1 MTNELPGPTFA
12 GNEPWPPCAGLVTTV
27 PSASPRILLLTPPLT
42 QLNTPYPATAYI
54 KGFLGGRGYAVTQAD
69 LGLQLVLRLFSEAG
83 LRQVFAEIEAGDFR
97 LSDNA
102 KRMLRLQKR
111 YLATVAPVV
120 RFLQN
125 KDLTLAPR
133 ICHGRFLPEASRFDN
148 VADLETAFGSMG
160 LTDQARHLATLYL
173 EDLADLIKE
182 TVGPQF
188 GFSRYAEKLALSAT
202 SFEPLHEA
210 LHAAPNLPDRLLLDE
225 LDALLARVRPD
236 VVGFT
241 VPFPGNLYG
250 ALRLAQRIKAT
261 SPGTVTVMGGGY
273 PNTELRTIQEPR
285 FFDYIDYLTLD
296 DGEGPWLRL
305 LEYWA
310 AAAPGRPAETAPE
323 PPRPSRIAAG
333 IGAEAIRLSRM
344 PAETSLEAI
353 RPGPMG
359 AETVTEAMRP
369 GRMGSVTVT
378 EAIPFSQMPAAPI
391 LAAPGPHAG
400 PGAARLQRTF
410 LRNAAGAIE
419 YVNHPHPDV
428 PHAEVGTPD
437 YSDLLLTEYL
447 SVLEVLNP
455 MHRLWSDGRWNKLTV
470 AHGCYW
476 KRCSFCDVTL
486 DYIARYETAPSTLL
500 VDRIEQ
506 IINQTGQTGFHF
518 VDEAAPPLALR
529 DLAVELLK
537 RRVPI
542 TWWGN
547 IRFEKTFSPDL
558 CRLLAASGCIA
569 VSGGLEVASDRLLAL
584 MEKGVTIA
592 QVARV
597 AEGFT
602 QAGIMVHAYLM
613 YGFPT
618 QTAQETVD
626 SLEVVRQL
634 FAAGVVQ
641 SGYWH
646 RFSMTAHS
654 PVGKNPAKY
663 QVAATGPEPAGF
675 AWNDLWHDDPLGTD
689 HEAFGPGLAKS
700 LYNYL
705 HGVALAEPLG
715 FWFDFK
721 TPRPTTP
728 RQLVQQALQAPEKP
742 DVARQNQRLF
752 WLGNAPEIRL
762 ETGKKAAR
770 AVLTCY
776 EQAEDFEVKTPEAT
790 GRWLHQLLTQ
800 LSHDFDT
807 KLLLKD
813 AAATY
818 PATDGPFEAFLQS
831 PAWRLLREKGL
842 LLL

>member
-1 MTNELPGPTFA
+1 MEHDSLDSNKAADEVH
-12 GNEPWPPCAGLVTTV
+12 CALQTV
-27 PSASPRILLLTPPLT
+27 LYAPDAS
-42 QLNTPYPATAYI
+42 
-54 KGFLGGRGYAVTQAD
+54 
-69 LGLQLVLRLFSEAG
+69 
-83 LRQVFAEIEAGDFR
+83 
-97 LSDNA
+97 
-102 KRMLRLQKR
+102 
-111 YLATVAPVV
+111 
-120 RFLQN
+120 
-125 KDLTLAPR
+125 
-133 ICHGRFLPEASRFDN
+133 
-148 VADLETAFGSMG
+148 
-160 LTDQARHLATLYL
+160 
-173 EDLADLIKE
+173 
-182 TVGPQF
+182 
-188 GFSRYAEKLALSAT
+188 
-202 SFEPLHEA
+202 
-210 LHAAPNLPDRLLLDE
+210 
-225 LDALLARVRPD
+225 
-236 VVGFT
+236 
-241 VPFPGNLYG
+241 
-250 ALRLAQRIKAT
+250 
-261 SPGTVTVMGGGY
+261 
-273 PNTELRTIQEPR
+273 
-285 FFDYIDYLTLD
+285 
-296 DGEGPWLRL
+296 
-305 LEYWA
+305 
-310 AAAPGRPAETAPE
+310 
-323 PPRPSRIAAG
+323 
-333 IGAEAIRLSRM
+333 
-344 PAETSLEAI
+344 SL
-353 RPGPMG
+353 
-359 AETVTEAMRP
+359 
-369 GRMGSVTVT
+369 
-378 EAIPFSQMPAAPI
+378 
-391 LAAPGPHAG
+391 
-400 PGAARLQRTF
+400 LQRTF
-410 LRNAAGAIE
+410 LRNAQGQIE
-419 YVNHPHPDV
+419 YINHPHPDV
-428 PHAEVGTPD
+428 PHHEVGTPD
-437 YSDLLLTEYL
+437 YSDLPLTEYL

-486 DYIARYETAPSTLL
+486 DYISRYETAPSTLL

-506 IINQTGQTGFHF
+506 IIQQTGQTGFHF

-537 RRVPI
+537 RRVAI

-569 VSGGLEVASDRLLAL
+569 ISGGLEVASDRLLAL

-597 AEGFT
+597 ADGFT

-663 QVAATGPEPAGF
+663 QVAAIGPKPAGF

-705 HGVALAEPLG
+705 HGVALDEPLS

-721 TPRPTTP
+721 TPRSTTP
-728 RQLVQQALQAPEKP
+728 RHLVQQALQAPEKP
-742 DVARQNQRLF
+742 DFAKQNQRLF
-752 WLGNAPEIRL
+752 WLGNAPEIRI
-762 ETGKKAAR
+762 EQSKKPPR

-776 EQAEDFEVKTPEAT
+776 EQAEDFEVKTTEAA

-800 LSHDFDT
+800 LIHDYDT
-807 KLLLKD
+807 KMLLKE
-813 AAATY
+813 AAVTF
-818 PATDGPFEAFLQS
+818 PAGEGTFEAFLLS

-842 LLL
+842 LLI

>member
-1 MTNELPGPTFA
+1 MA
-12 GNEPWPPCAGLVTTV
+12 TV
-27 PSASPRILLLTPPLT
+27 PLASPKILLITPPLT

-54 KGFLGGRGYAVTQAD
+54 KGFLTGRGYAVTQAD
-69 LGLQLVLRLFSEAG
+69 LGLQLVLRLFSVDG
-83 LRQVFAEIEAGDFR
+83 LKRVFAEIEAGDFD

-102 KRMLRLQKR
+102 RRMLRLQNR
-111 YLATVAPVV
+111 YLATIAPVI

-133 ICHGRFLPEASRFDN
+133 ICHGRFLPEASRFDS
-148 VADLETAFGSMG
+148 VADLETAFGTMG

-182 TVGPQF
+182 TVGPHF

-210 LHAAPNLPDRLLLDE
+210 LQAPANLLDTLLLEE
-225 LDALLARVRPD
+225 LDALVARVHPD

-250 ALRLAQRIKAT
+250 ALRLAHRIKET
-261 SPGTVTVMGGGY
+261 RPETRTVMGGGY

-285 FFDYIDYLTLD
+285 FFDCIDFLTLD

-305 LEYWA
+305 FDFWA
-310 AAAPGRPAETAPE
+310 GE
-323 PPRPSRIAAG
+323 IAQS
-333 IGAEAIRLSRM
+333 E
-344 PAETSLEAI
+344 
-353 RPGPMG
+353 
-359 AETVTEAMRP
+359 
-369 GRMGSVTVT
+369 
-378 EAIPFSQMPAAPI
+378 
-391 LAAPGPHAG
+391 
-400 PGAARLQRTF
+400 LQRTF
-410 LRNAAGAIE
+410 LRDEAGRVQ
-419 YVNHPHPDV
+419 YFNHPHPDV
-428 PHAEVGTPD
+428 PHHEVGTPD
-437 YSDLLLTEYL
+437 YSDLLLTDYL

-486 DYIARYETAPSTLL
+486 DYISRYETAPATLL

-506 IINQTGQTGFHF
+506 IIAQTGQTGFHF

-529 DLAVELLK
+529 DLAVELLR
-537 RRVPI
+537 RRVAI

-597 AEGFT
+597 ADGFT

-618 QTAQETVD
+618 QTAQETID
-626 SLEVVRQL
+626 SLEIVRQL

-654 PVGKNPAKY
+654 PVGKDPARY
-663 QVAATGPEPAGF
+663 QVAAVGPEPAGF

-689 HEAFGPGLAKS
+689 HEAYGPGLAKS

-705 HGVALAEPLG
+705 HGVALDEPLN

-721 TPRPTTP
+721 TPKTTTP
-728 RQLVQQALQAPEKP
+728 RQLVPQALQAPEKP
-742 DVARQNQRLF
+742 DFAKQNQRLF
-752 WLGNAPEIRL
+752 WLGNVPELRI
-762 ETGKKAAR
+762 EAGKKGTR
-770 AVLTCY
+770 VVLTCY
-776 EQAEDFEVKTPEAT
+776 EQAEDFEVKAAEAA
-790 GRWLHQLLTQ
+790 GCWLHELLTR
-800 LSHDFDT
+800 LSHDYDT
-807 KLLLKD
+807 KVLLKE
-813 AAATY
+813 AAATF
-818 PATDGPFEAFLQS
+818 PALAGPFEAFLQS
-831 PAWRLLREKGL
+831 PAWQLLREKGL

>member
-1 MTNELPGPTFA
+1 MPTH
-12 GNEPWPPCAGLVTTV
+12 
-27 PSASPRILLLTPPLT
+27 SPRILLLTPPLT

-54 KGFLGGRGYAVTQAD
+54 KGFLGGRGYEVTQAD
-69 LGLQLVLRLFSEAG
+69 MGLQLVLRLFSAAG
-83 LRQVFAEIEAGDFR
+83 LRRVFQEIEAGDFD

-102 KRMLRLQKR
+102 RRMLRLQGR
-111 YLATVAPVV
+111 YLATIDPVI

-182 TVGPQF
+182 TVGPHF

-202 SFEPLHEA
+202 SFEPLHQE
-210 LHAAPNLPDRLLLDE
+210 LEAAPNLLDRMLLEE
-225 LDALLARVRPD
+225 LEPLLQRVQPD

-250 ALRLAQRIKAT
+250 ALRLAKHIKQL
-261 SPGTVTVMGGGY
+261 SPGTATVMGGGY
-273 PNTELRTIQEPR
+273 PNTELRNIKEPR

-305 LEYWA
+305 LEA
-310 AAAPGRPAETAPE
+310 ISSELLADSASINGGEKAL
-323 PPRPSRIAAG
+323 SSQLIA
-333 IGAEAIRLSRM
+333 S
-344 PAETSLEAI
+344 S
-353 RPGPMG
+353 
-359 AETVTEAMRP
+359 
-369 GRMGSVTVT
+369 SK
-378 EAIPFSQMPAAPI
+378 
-391 LAAPGPHAG
+391 
-400 PGAARLQRTF
+400 LQRTF
-410 LRNAAGAIE
+410 LRNAAGEIE
-419 YVNHPHPDV
+419 YINHPHPDV
-428 PHAEVGTPD
+428 PHHEVGTPD
-437 YSDLLLTEYL
+437 YSDLPLTEYL

-506 IINQTGQTGFHF
+506 IIAQTGQTGFHF

-529 DLAVELLK
+529 DLAIELLK

-547 IRFEKTFSPDL
+547 IRFEKTFSADL

-597 AEGFT
+597 ADGFT

-663 QVAATGPEPAGF
+663 QVAAVGPEPAGF

-705 HGVALAEPLG
+705 HGVALDEPLAR
-715 FWFDFK
+715 WFDFK

-728 RQLVQQALQAPEKP
+728 RHLVQQALQAPEKP
-742 DVARQNQRLF
+742 DFARQHQRLF
-752 WLGNAPEIRL
+752 WLGNAPEIRI
-762 ETGKKAAR
+762 EPGRKGAR

-776 EQAEDFEVKTPEAT
+776 EQAEDFEVKTTEAA

-800 LSHDFDT
+800 LSQDFDT
-807 KLLLKD
+807 KVLLKD
-813 AAATY
+813 AAASF
-818 PATDGPFEAFLQS
+818 PKSESSFEAFLQT
-831 PAWRLLREKGL
+831 PAWQLLREKGL

>member
-1 MTNELPGPTFA
+1 MS
-12 GNEPWPPCAGLVTTV
+12 
-27 PSASPRILLLTPPLT
+27 SASPRILLLTPPLT

-54 KGFLGGRGYAVTQAD
+54 KGFLGGRGFDVTQAD
-69 LGLQLVLRLFSEAG
+69 MGLQLVLRLFSAAG
-83 LRQVFAEIEAGDFR
+83 LRRVFQGIEAGSFA

-102 KRMLRLQKR
+102 KRMLRLQNR
-111 YLATVAPVV
+111 YLATITPVV

-148 VADLETAFGSMG
+148 VADLETAFGTMG

-210 LHAAPNLPDRLLLDE
+210 LQAAPNLLDQMLLEELEPLLQRAKPDL
-225 LDALLARVRPD
+225 
-236 VVGFT
+236 VGFT

-250 ALRLAQRIKAT
+250 ALRLAKRIKEI
-261 SPGTVTVMGGGY
+261 SPATVTVMGGGY
-273 PNTELRTIQEPR
+273 PNTELRGIKEPR

-305 LEYWA
+305 LEYL
-310 AAAPGRPAETAPE
+310 TCHPE
-323 PPRPSRIAAG
+323 QNAQDD
-333 IGAEAIRLSRM
+333 RL
-344 PAETSLEAI
+344 L
-353 RPGPMG
+353 
-359 AETVTEAMRP
+359 
-369 GRMGSVTVT
+369 
-378 EAIPFSQMPAAPI
+378 
-391 LAAPGPHAG
+391 
-400 PGAARLQRTF
+400 LQRTF
-410 LRNAAGAIE
+410 LRDEAGEIQ
-419 YVNHPHPDV
+419 YINHPHPDI
-428 PHAEVGTPD
+428 PHPEVGTPD
-437 YSDLLLTEYL
+437 YSDLPLTEYL

-486 DYIARYETAPSTLL
+486 DYISRYETAPSALL

-506 IINQTGQTGFHF
+506 IIAQTGQTGFHF

-537 RRVPI
+537 RRVAI

-569 VSGGLEVASDRLLAL
+569 ISGGLEVASDRLLAL

-597 AEGFT
+597 TDGFT

-663 QVAATGPEPAGF
+663 QVAAIGPEPAGF
-675 AWNDLWHDDPLGTD
+675 AWNDLWHDDPRGTD

-705 HGVALAEPLG
+705 HGVALDEPLG
-715 FWFDFK
+715 RWFDFK
-721 TPRPTTP
+721 TPKPTTP

-742 DVARQNQRLF
+742 DFAKQNLRLF
-752 WLGNAPEIRL
+752 WLGNAPEIRI
-762 ETGKKAAR
+762 EAGKKAPR

-776 EQAEDFEVKTPEAT
+776 EQAEDFEVKTTEAT
-790 GRWLHQLLTQ
+790 GHWLHQLLTQ
-800 LSHDFDT
+800 LSQDFDT
-807 KLLLKD
+807 KVLLKD
-813 AAATY
+813 AAASF
-818 PATDGPFEAFLQS
+818 PQSEGSFEGFLQS
-831 PAWRLLREKGL
+831 PAWQVLREKGL
-842 LLL
+842 LVL

>member
-1 MTNELPGPTFA
+1 MP
-12 GNEPWPPCAGLVTTV
+12 V
-27 PSASPRILLLTPPLT
+27 ASPRILLLTPPLT

-69 LGLQLVLRLFSEAG
+69 MGLQLVLRLFSVAG
-83 LRQVFAEIEAGDFR
+83 LRQVFAEIEAGDFA

-102 KRMLRLQKR
+102 KRMVRLQNR
-111 YLATVAPVV
+111 YLATITPVI

-133 ICHGRFLPEASRFDN
+133 ICHGRLLPEASRFDN
-148 VADLETAFGSMG
+148 VADLETAFGTMG

-182 TVGPQF
+182 TVGPHF

-202 SFEPLHEA
+202 SFEPLHQE
-210 LHAAPNLPDRLLLDE
+210 LTAAPSLLDKMLLEE
-225 LDALLARVRPD
+225 LEPLLQRVKPD

-250 ALRLAQRIKAT
+250 ALRLAKHIKQI
-261 SPGTVTVMGGGY
+261 SPATVTIMGGGY

-285 FFDYIDYLTLD
+285 FFNYIDYLTLD

-305 LEYWA
+305 LEYLGEA
-310 AAAPGRPAETAPE
+310 KDQKERRAELVEASMPFRRE
-323 PPRPSRIAAG
+323 SNL
-333 IGAEAIRLSRM
+333 GASDADMLRLVQ
-344 PAETSLEAI
+344 PDDQEVGHLENQPD
-353 RPGPMG
+353 R
-359 AETVTEAMRP
+359 R
-369 GRMGSVTVT
+369 
-378 EAIPFSQMPAAPI
+378 
-391 LAAPGPHAG
+391 L
-400 PGAARLQRTF
+400 LQRTF
-410 LRNAAGAIE
+410 LRNEVGAIE

-428 PHAEVGTPD
+428 PHHEVGTPD
-437 YSDLLLTEYL
+437 YSDLPLTEYL

-486 DYIARYETAPSTLL
+486 DYISRYETAPSTLL

-506 IINQTGQTGFHF
+506 IIQQTGQTGFHF

-537 RRVPI
+537 RRVAI

-558 CRLLAASGCIA
+558 CRLLAAAGCIA
-569 VSGGLEVASDRLLAL
+569 ISGGLEVASDRLLAL

-597 AEGFT
+597 TEGFT
-602 QAGIMVHAYLM
+602 KAGIMVHAYLM

-663 QVAATGPEPAGF
+663 QVAAIGPEPAGF

-705 HGVALAEPLG
+705 HSVALDEPLS

-721 TPRPTTP
+721 IPKTTTP
-728 RQLVQQALQAPEKP
+728 RHMVQQALQAPEKL
-742 DVARQNQRLF
+742 DFAKQNQRLF
-752 WLGNAPEIRL
+752 WLGNAPEIRV
-762 ETGKKAAR
+762 EAGKKAPR

-776 EQAEDFEVKTPEAT
+776 EQAEDFEVKTSVAT
-790 GRWLHQLLTQ
+790 GHWLHQLLLQ
-800 LSHDFDT
+800 LSQDYDT
-807 KLLLKD
+807 KVLLRD
-813 AAATY
+813 AAATF
-818 PATDGPFEAFLQS
+818 PATEGSFEAFLLS

>member
-1 MTNELPGPTFA
+1 ML
-12 GNEPWPPCAGLVTTV
+12 GLNPV

-54 KGFLGGRGYAVTQAD
+54 KGFLQGARGYAVEQAD
-69 LGLQLVLRLFSEAG
+69 MGLLLVLRLFSAEG
-83 LRQVFAEIEAGDFR
+83 LGQVFDKIENQGFE

-102 KRMLRLQKR
+102 ARMLRLRRR
-111 YLATVAPVV
+111 YESTIAPVI

-125 KDLTLAPR
+125 KDLTLAAR
-133 ICHGRFLPEASRFDN
+133 ICHGRYLPEAARFDH
-148 VADLETAFGSMG
+148 VGDLEAAFGTMG
-160 LTDQARHLATLYL
+160 LHDQARHLATLYL
-173 EDLADLIKE
+173 EDLADLLKE

-188 GFSRYAEKLALSAT
+188 GFSRYAESLAMSAT

-210 LHAAPNLPDRLLLDE
+210 LQAAPNLVDTMLLELLDQV
-225 LDALLARVRPD
+225 LAETQPD

-250 ALRLAQRIKAT
+250 ALRLAQRIKQAR
-261 SPGTVTVMGGGY
+261 PAVVTVMGGGY
-273 PNTELRTIQEPR
+273 PNTELRQIREPR

-305 LEYWA
+305 LEYLSCH
-310 AAAPGRPAETAPE
+310 AE
-323 PPRPSRIAAG
+323 PREASYHASTSSNQTGIASFG
-333 IGAEAIRLSRM
+333 GEKMLRGAQHDDRL
-344 PAETSLEAI
+344 
-353 RPGPMG
+353 
-359 AETVTEAMRP
+359 
-369 GRMGSVTVT
+369 
-378 EAIPFSQMPAAPI
+378 
-391 LAAPGPHAG
+391 
-400 PGAARLQRTF
+400 LQRTF
-410 LRNAAGAIE
+410 RRNSLGEVE
-419 YVNHPHPDV
+419 YLNHPHPDI
-428 PHAEVGTPD
+428 PHPEVGTPD
-437 YSDLLLTEYL
+437 YSGLPLDKYL
-447 SVLEVLNP
+447 SVIEVLNP

-486 DYIARYETAPSTLL
+486 DYIGRYETAPAALL

-506 IINQTGQTGFHF
+506 IIRQTGQTGFHF

-537 RRVPI
+537 RQVSI

-654 PVGKNPAKY
+654 PVGKNPARY
-663 QVAATGPEPAGF
+663 QVAAIGPEPGDF
-675 AWNDLWHDDPLGTD
+675 AWNDLWHDDPTGAD
-689 HEAFGPGLAKS
+689 HETFGPGLAKA

-705 HGVALAEPLG
+705 HGVNLAEPLS

-721 TPRPTTP
+721 TPKTTVP
-728 RQLVQQALQAPEKP
+728 RQLIAQALQAPAKP
-742 DVARQNQRLF
+742 DFAKQNLRLF
-752 WLGNAPEIRL
+752 WLGNAPALRL
-762 ETGKKAAR
+762 EGGGRESRR

-776 EQAEDFEVKTPEAT
+776 EQAEDFEVKIDEVA
-790 GRWLHQLLTQ
+790 GRWLHVLLTR
-800 LSHDFDT
+800 LSQDYDT
-807 KLLLKD
+807 KVLLKEAVREFPGGP
-813 AAATY
+813 AAWESFA
-818 PATDGPFEAFLQS
+818 GG
-831 PAWRLLREKGL
+831 PAWALLREKGL
-842 LLL
+842 LLV

>member
-1 MTNELPGPTFA
+1 MYLPLP
-12 GNEPWPPCAGLVTTV
+12 
-27 PSASPRILLLTPPLT
+27 SPRILLLTPPLT

-54 KGFLGGRGYAVTQAD
+54 KGFLAGRGYAVTQAD
-69 LGLQLVLRLFSEAG
+69 MGLALVLKLFSVEG
-83 LRQVFAEIEAGDFR
+83 LTRVFAGIEAGNYP

-102 KRMLRLQKR
+102 RRMLRLQGR
-111 YLATVAPVV
+111 YLATIGPVV

-148 VADLETAFGSMG
+148 VADLDTAFGTMG

-182 TVGPQF
+182 TVGPHF

-202 SFEPLHEA
+202 SYAP
-210 LHAAPNLPDRLLLDE
+210 LHAALEAPPGLLDQLLLEE
-225 LDALLARVRPD
+225 LMPLLARARPD

-250 ALRLAQRIKAT
+250 ALRLAKGIKAV
-261 SPGTVTVMGGGY
+261 SPGTVTVLGGGY
-273 PNTELRTIQEPR
+273 PNTELRDIKEPR
-285 FFDYIDYLTLD
+285 FFDYVDYLTLD

-305 LEYWA
+305 LALLGEQREGQA
-310 AAAPGRPAETAPE
+310 RPAE
-323 PPRPSRIAAG
+323 RS
-333 IGAEAIRLSRM
+333 GAELRHL
-344 PAETSLEAI
+344 PAQLTQPEQRSEGDASTAL
-353 RPGPMG
+353 R
-359 AETVTEAMRP
+359 
-369 GRMGSVTVT
+369 SVR
-378 EAIPFSQMPAAPI
+378 QDG
-391 LAAPGPHAG
+391 LHAL
-400 PGAARLQRTF
+400 PLLQRTF
-410 LRNAAGAIE
+410 LRNAAGQVE
-419 YVNHPHPDV
+419 YHNHLFPDIPHP
-428 PHAEVGTPD
+428 EVGTPD
-437 YSDLLLTEYL
+437 YSDLPLTEYL

-486 DYIARYETAPSTLL
+486 DYIGRYETAPSALL

-506 IINQTGQTGFHF
+506 IIRQTGQTGFHF

-529 DLAVELLK
+529 DLALELLK
-537 RRVPI
+537 RRVAI

-569 VSGGLEVASDRLLAL
+569 ISGGLEVASDRLLAL

-597 AEGFT
+597 TDGFT

-641 SGYWH
+641 SGFWH

-654 PVGKNPAKY
+654 PVGRDPAKY
-663 QVAATGPEPAGF
+663 QVQATGPTPAGF

-689 HEAFGPGLAKS
+689 HEAYGPGLAKS

-705 HGVALAEPLG
+705 HGVLLDAPVG
-715 FWFDFK
+715 SWFDFK
-721 TPRPTTP
+721 TPRPTVP
-728 RQLVQQALQAPEKP
+728 RQLIQQAIQEPPKP
-742 DVARQNQRLF
+742 DFAKQNLRLF
-752 WLGNAPEIRL
+752 WLGNAPDLRTEP
-762 ETGKKAAR
+762 GKQAPR

-776 EQAEDFEVKTPEAT
+776 EQAEDFEVTTTPAL
-790 GRWLHQLLTQ
+790 GQWLHDLLTR
-800 LSHDFDT
+800 LSAEYDT
-807 KLLLKD
+807 KVLLKD
-813 AAATY
+813 AAASF
-818 PATDGPFEAFLQS
+818 PAGEGRFADFLQG
-831 PAWRLLREKGL
+831 PVWGLLREKGL
-842 LLL
+842 LVL

>member
-1 MTNELPGPTFA
+1 MPNH
-12 GNEPWPPCAGLVTTV
+12 
-27 PSASPRILLLTPPLT
+27 SPRILLLTPPLT

-54 KGFLGGRGYAVTQAD
+54 KGFLGGRGYDVTQAD
-69 LGLQLVLRLFSEAG
+69 MGLQLVLRLFSEAG
-83 LRQVFAEIEAGDFR
+83 LQRVFQAIEAGDFTP
-97 LSDNA
+97 SDNA
-102 KRMLRLQKR
+102 KRMLRLQNR
-111 YLATVAPVV
+111 YLATIGPVI

-148 VADLETAFGSMG
+148 VADLETAFGTMG

-182 TVGPQF
+182 TVGPHF

-202 SFEPLHEA
+202 SFEPLHQE
-210 LHAAPNLPDRLLLDE
+210 LTAAPNLLDRMLLEE
-225 LDALLARVRPD
+225 LEPLLARVRPD
-236 VVGFT
+236 IVGFT

-250 ALRLAQRIKAT
+250 ALRLAKHIKQL
-261 SPGTVTVMGGGY
+261 SPATVTIMGGGY

-285 FFDYIDYLTLD
+285 FFDYIDFLTLD

-305 LEYWA
+305 LSAISRQPLAVSSLPEISNPTEKANCYQL
-310 AAAPGRPAETAPE
+310 TA
-323 PPRPSRIAAG
+323 SS
-333 IGAEAIRLSRM
+333 LS
-344 PAETSLEAI
+344 T
-353 RPGPMG
+353 
-359 AETVTEAMRP
+359 
-369 GRMGSVTVT
+369 
-378 EAIPFSQMPAAPI
+378 
-391 LAAPGPHAG
+391 
-400 PGAARLQRTF
+400 LQRTF
-410 LRNAAGAIE
+410 LRTDTGQIE

-428 PHAEVGTPD
+428 PHHEVGTPD
-437 YSDLLLTEYL
+437 YSDLPLTEYL

-486 DYIARYETAPSTLL
+486 DYISRYETAPSTLL

-506 IINQTGQTGFHF
+506 IIQQTGQTGFHF

-558 CRLLAASGCIA
+558 CRLLAAAGCIA

-597 AEGFT
+597 ADGFT
-602 QAGIMVHAYLM
+602 RAGIMVHAYLM

-634 FAAGVVQ
+634 FAAGVIQ

-689 HEAFGPGLAKS
+689 HEAFGPGLTKS

-705 HGVALAEPLG
+705 HGVALDEPLAR
-715 FWFDFK
+715 WFDFK
-721 TPRPTTP
+721 TPRPGTP
-728 RQLVQQALQAPEKP
+728 RQLVAQALQAPEKP
-742 DVARQNQRLF
+742 DFARQNQRLF
-752 WLGNAPEIRL
+752 WLGNAPELRT
-762 ETGKKAAR
+762 EPGKKHPR

-776 EQAEDFEVKTPEAT
+776 EQAEDFEVKTTEAA
-790 GRWLHQLLTQ
+790 GQWLHQLLTQ
-800 LSHDFDT
+800 LSQDFDT
-807 KLLLKD
+807 KVLLRD
-813 AAATY
+813 AAATF
-818 PATDGPFEAFLQS
+818 PQSEASFEAFLQT
-831 PAWRLLREKGL
+831 PAWQLLREKSL
-842 LLL
+842 LLV

>member
-1 MTNELPGPTFA
+1 MSF
-12 GNEPWPPCAGLVTTV
+12 
-27 PSASPRILLLTPPLT
+27 ASPRILLITPPLT

-54 KGFLGGRGYAVTQAD
+54 KGFLGGRGHAVTQAD
-69 LGLQLVLRLFSEAG
+69 MGLQLVLRLFSAEG
-83 LRQVFAEIEAGDFR
+83 LKQVFDEIEAGDFD

-102 KRMLRLQKR
+102 RRMLRLQNR
-111 YLATVAPVV
+111 YLATITPVI

-148 VADLETAFGSMG
+148 VADLETAFGTMG

-182 TVGPQF
+182 TVGPHF

-202 SFEPLHEA
+202 SFEPLHQELQA
-210 LHAAPNLPDRLLLDE
+210 VPNLLDRMLLEELEPLLD
-225 LDALLARVRPD
+225 RVRPD
-236 VVGFT
+236 IVGFT

-250 ALRLAQRIKAT
+250 ALRLAKHIKQI
-261 SPGTVTVMGGGY
+261 SPETITVMGGGY
-273 PNTELRTIQEPR
+273 PNTELRDIKEPR
-285 FFDYIDYLTLD
+285 FFDYINFLTLD

-305 LEYWA
+305 FDFWA
-310 AAAPGRPAETAPE
+310 GK
-323 PPRPSRIAAG
+323 
-333 IGAEAIRLSRM
+333 
-344 PAETSLEAI
+344 
-353 RPGPMG
+353 
-359 AETVTEAMRP
+359 
-369 GRMGSVTVT
+369 
-378 EAIPFSQMPAAPI
+378 I
-391 LAAPGPHAG
+391 LQSE
-400 PGAARLQRTF
+400 LQRTF
-410 LRNAAGAIE
+410 LRDEVGRIQ
-419 YVNHPHPDV
+419 YHNHPHPDV
-428 PHAEVGTPD
+428 PHPEVGTPD
-437 YSDLLLTEYL
+437 YSDLPLTEYL

-486 DYIARYETAPSTLL
+486 DYISRYETAPSTLL

-529 DLAVELLK
+529 DLAIELLK
-537 RRVPI
+537 RRVSI

-558 CRLLAASGCIA
+558 CHLLAASGCIA

-597 AEGFT
+597 ADGFT

-663 QVAATGPEPAGF
+663 QVEAIGPEPAGF

-705 HGVALAEPLG
+705 HGVALDERLN

-721 TPRPTTP
+721 TPKPTTP
-728 RQLVQQALQAPEKP
+728 RHLVQQALQTPEKP
-742 DVARQNQRLF
+742 DFARQNQRLF
-752 WLGNAPEIRL
+752 WLGNTPEIRI
-762 ETGKKAAR
+762 EPGKKTSQAI
-770 AVLTCY
+770 LTCY
-776 EQAEDFEVKTPEAT
+776 EQAEDFEVDTTEAA

-800 LSHDFDT
+800 LTHDYDI
-807 KLLLKD
+807 KVLLKD
-813 AAATY
+813 AAATF
-818 PATDGPFEAFLQS
+818 PFEEGTFEAFLQS
-831 PAWRLLREKGL
+831 PAWQLLRKKGL

>member
-1 MTNELPGPTFA
+1 MSF
-12 GNEPWPPCAGLVTTV
+12 
-27 PSASPRILLLTPPLT
+27 ASPRILLITPPLT

-54 KGFLGGRGYAVTQAD
+54 KGFLGGRGHAVTQAD
-69 LGLQLVLRLFSEAG
+69 MGLQLVLRLFSTEG
-83 LRQVFAEIEAGDFR
+83 LKQVFDEIEAGDFD

-102 KRMLRLQKR
+102 RRMLRLQNR
-111 YLATVAPVV
+111 YLATITPVI

-148 VADLETAFGSMG
+148 VADLETAFGTMG

-182 TVGPQF
+182 TVGPHF

-202 SFEPLHEA
+202 SFEPLHQE
-210 LHAAPNLPDRLLLDE
+210 LQAAPNLLDRILLEELGPLLD
-225 LDALLARVRPD
+225 RVQPD
-236 VVGFT
+236 IVGFT

-250 ALRLAQRIKAT
+250 ALRLAKHIKQI
-261 SPGTVTVMGGGY
+261 SPETITVMGGGY
-273 PNTELRTIQEPR
+273 PNTELRDIKEPR
-285 FFDYIDYLTLD
+285 FFDYINFLTLD

-305 LEYWA
+305 FDFWA
-310 AAAPGRPAETAPE
+310 GK
-323 PPRPSRIAAG
+323 
-333 IGAEAIRLSRM
+333 
-344 PAETSLEAI
+344 
-353 RPGPMG
+353 
-359 AETVTEAMRP
+359 
-369 GRMGSVTVT
+369 
-378 EAIPFSQMPAAPI
+378 I
-391 LAAPGPHAG
+391 LQSE
-400 PGAARLQRTF
+400 LQRTF
-410 LRNAAGAIE
+410 LRDEVGRIQ
-419 YVNHPHPDV
+419 YHNHPHPDV
-428 PHAEVGTPD
+428 PHPEVGTPD
-437 YSDLLLTEYL
+437 YSDLPLTEYL

-486 DYIARYETAPSTLL
+486 DYISRYETAPSTLL

-529 DLAVELLK
+529 DLAIELLK
-537 RRVPI
+537 RRVSI

-558 CRLLAASGCIA
+558 CHLLAASGCIA

-597 AEGFT
+597 ADGFT

-663 QVAATGPEPAGF
+663 QVEAIGPEPAGF

-705 HGVALAEPLG
+705 HGVALDERLN

-721 TPRPTTP
+721 TPKPTTP
-728 RQLVQQALQAPEKP
+728 RHLVQQALQTPEKP
-742 DVARQNQRLF
+742 DFARQNQRLF
-752 WLGNAPEIRL
+752 WLGNTPEIRI
-762 ETGKKAAR
+762 EPGKKTSQAI
-770 AVLTCY
+770 LTCY
-776 EQAEDFEVKTPEAT
+776 EQAEDFEVDTTEAA

-800 LSHDFDT
+800 LTHDYDI
-807 KLLLKD
+807 KVLLKD
-813 AAATY
+813 AATTF
-818 PATDGPFEAFLQS
+818 PPKEGTFEAFLQS
-831 PAWRLLREKGL
+831 PAWQLLRKKGL

>member
-1 MTNELPGPTFA
+1 MPT
-12 GNEPWPPCAGLVTTV
+12 
-27 PSASPRILLLTPPLT
+27 ASPRILLLTPPLT

-83 LRQVFAEIEAGDFR
+83 LRQVFAGIEAGGFA

-102 KRMLRLQKR
+102 QRMLRLQRR
-111 YLATVAPVV
+111 YVATVAPVV

-148 VADLETAFGSMG
+148 VADLETAFGTMG

-182 TVGPQF
+182 TVGPHF

-210 LHAAPNLPDRLLLDE
+210 LQAAPNLLDRLLLEE
-225 LDALLARVRPD
+225 LDALLARVQPD

-250 ALRLAQRIKAT
+250 ALRLAKRIKEV
-261 SPGTVTVMGGGY
+261 SPETVTIMGGGY
-273 PNTELRTIQEPR
+273 PNTELRKIKEPR

-305 LEYWA
+305 LELWA
-310 AAAPGRPAETAPE
+310 AEASVRSAPHEAGTTPAHRSAGLTRSWGTLHSVDE
-323 PPRPSRIAAG
+323 PPRNVVDPPHNVVDPPHNVVGPPHNVVGGSVNIDGGSHNVDGPSNNVDG
-333 IGAEAIRLSRM
+333 PSVSVDGPPVNTDRLSVNIER
-344 PAETSLEAI
+344 
-353 RPGPMG
+353 
-359 AETVTEAMRP
+359 
-369 GRMGSVTVT
+369 GSV
-378 EAIPFSQMPAAPI
+378 S
-391 LAAPGPHAG
+391 
-400 PGAARLQRTF
+400 RLQRTF
-410 LRNAAGAIE
+410 RRNAAGVVE
-419 YVNHPHPDV
+419 YHNHPFPDV

-437 YSDLLLTEYL
+437 YSDLPLTEYL

-486 DYIARYETAPSTLL
+486 DYISRYETAPSTLL

-506 IINQTGQTGFHF
+506 IIRQTGQTGFHF

-529 DLAVELLK
+529 ELAVELLK

-547 IRFEKTFSPDL
+547 IRFEKTFTPDL

-584 MEKGVTIA
+584 MEKGVTVA

-597 AEGFT
+597 ADGFT
-602 QAGIMVHAYLM
+602 RAGVMVHAYLM

-663 QVAATGPEPAGF
+663 QVAATGPEPGGF

-705 HGVALAEPLG
+705 HGVALDEPLG
-715 FWFDFK
+715 AWFDFK
-721 TPRPTTP
+721 TPKATAP
-728 RQLVQQALQAPEKP
+728 RHLVAQALQAPPTP
-742 DVARQNQRLF
+742 DFARQNQRLF
-752 WLGNAPEIRL
+752 WLGNAPEIRP
-762 ETGKKAAR
+762 EAGKKVPR

-776 EQAEDFEVKTPEAT
+776 EQAEDFEVAT
-790 GRWLHQLLTQ
+790 TAAAGPWLHQLLAQ
-800 LSHDFDT
+800 LSHDYDA
-807 KLLLKD
+807 KVLLRD
-813 AAATY
+813 AAATF
-818 PATDGPFEAFLQS
+818 PAAAGPFEAFLLS

>member
-1 MTNELPGPTFA
+1 MS
-12 GNEPWPPCAGLVTTV
+12 TV
-27 PSASPRILLLTPPLT
+27 SPRILLLTPPLT

-54 KGFLGGRGYAVTQAD
+54 KGFLGGRGYQVTQAD
-69 LGLQLVLRLFSEAG
+69 MGLQLVLRLFSVEG
-83 LRQVFAEIEAGDFR
+83 LKQVFAEIEAGDFD

-102 KRMLRLQKR
+102 KRMLRLQNR
-111 YLATVAPVV
+111 YLSTITPVV

-148 VADLETAFGSMG
+148 VADLETAFGTMG

-182 TVGPQF
+182 TVGPHF

-202 SFEPLHEA
+202 SFEPLHQA
-210 LHAAPNLPDRLLLDE
+210 LAAAPNLLDRLLLEE
-225 LDALLARVRPD
+225 LDALMARVQPD

-250 ALRLAQRIKAT
+250 ALRLAKRIKET
-261 SPGTVTVMGGGY
+261 SPATRTIMGGGY

-305 LEYWA
+305 LSAISCQLSAVSSHAEITNQIEEANGYQL
-310 AAAPGRPAETAPE
+310 PA
-323 PPRPSRIAAG
+323 
-333 IGAEAIRLSRM
+333 
-344 PAETSLEAI
+344 TSLK
-353 RPGPMG
+353 
-359 AETVTEAMRP
+359 
-369 GRMGSVTVT
+369 
-378 EAIPFSQMPAAPI
+378 Q
-391 LAAPGPHAG
+391 
-400 PGAARLQRTF
+400 LQRTF
-410 LRNAAGAIE
+410 HRNNWGEVE
-419 YVNHPHPDV
+419 YINHPHPDV
-428 PHAEVGTPD
+428 PHHEVGTPD
-437 YSDLLLTEYL
+437 YSDLPLTEYL

-486 DYIARYETAPSTLL
+486 DYISRYETAPSTLL

-506 IINQTGQTGFHF
+506 IIQQTGQTGFHF

-537 RRVPI
+537 RRVAI

-569 VSGGLEVASDRLLAL
+569 ISGGLEVASDRLLAL

-597 AEGFT
+597 TDGFT

-663 QVAATGPEPAGF
+663 QVAAIGPEPEGF

-689 HEAFGPGLAKS
+689 HEAFGSGLAKS

-705 HGVALAEPLG
+705 HGVNLDEPLS

-728 RQLVQQALQAPEKP
+728 RHLVQHALQAPEKP
-742 DVARQNQRLF
+742 DFAKQNQRLF
-752 WLGNAPEIRL
+752 WLGNVPELRI
-762 ETGKKAAR
+762 EQGKKAPR
-770 AVLTCY
+770 AILTCY
-776 EQAEDFEVKTPEAT
+776 EQAEDFEVKTPEGT

-800 LSHDFDT
+800 LSHDYDT
-807 KLLLKD
+807 KVLLKE
-813 AAATY
+813 AAASF
-818 PATDGPFEAFLQS
+818 PAGEGSFDAFLQS
-831 PAWRLLREKGL
+831 PAWQLLREKGL
-842 LLL
+842 LLI

>member
-1 MTNELPGPTFA
+1 MSF
-12 GNEPWPPCAGLVTTV
+12 
-27 PSASPRILLLTPPLT
+27 ASPRILLITPPLT

-54 KGFLGGRGYAVTQAD
+54 KGFLGGRGHAVTQAD
-69 LGLQLVLRLFSEAG
+69 MGLQLVLRLFSAEG
-83 LRQVFAEIEAGDFR
+83 LKQVFDEIEAGDFD

-102 KRMLRLQKR
+102 RRMLRLQNR
-111 YLATVAPVV
+111 YLATITPVI

-148 VADLETAFGSMG
+148 VADLETAFGTMG

-182 TVGPQF
+182 TVGPHF

-202 SFEPLHEA
+202 SFEPLHQELQA
-210 LHAAPNLPDRLLLDE
+210 VPNLLDRMLLEELEPLLD
-225 LDALLARVRPD
+225 RVRPD
-236 VVGFT
+236 IVGFT

-250 ALRLAQRIKAT
+250 ALRLAKHIKQI
-261 SPGTVTVMGGGY
+261 SPEPITVMGGGY
-273 PNTELRTIQEPR
+273 PKTELRDIKEPR
-285 FFDYIDYLTLD
+285 FFDYINFLTLD

-305 LEYWA
+305 FDFWA
-310 AAAPGRPAETAPE
+310 GK
-323 PPRPSRIAAG
+323 
-333 IGAEAIRLSRM
+333 
-344 PAETSLEAI
+344 
-353 RPGPMG
+353 
-359 AETVTEAMRP
+359 
-369 GRMGSVTVT
+369 
-378 EAIPFSQMPAAPI
+378 I
-391 LAAPGPHAG
+391 LQSE
-400 PGAARLQRTF
+400 LQRTF
-410 LRNAAGAIE
+410 LRDEVGRIQ
-419 YVNHPHPDV
+419 YHNHPHPDV
-428 PHAEVGTPD
+428 PHPEVGTPD
-437 YSDLLLTEYL
+437 YSDLPLTEYL

-486 DYIARYETAPSTLL
+486 DYISRYETAPSTLL

-529 DLAVELLK
+529 DLAIELLK
-537 RRVPI
+537 RRVSI

-558 CRLLAASGCIA
+558 CHLLAASGCIA

-597 AEGFT
+597 ADGFT

-663 QVAATGPEPAGF
+663 QVEAIGPEPAGF

-705 HGVALAEPLG
+705 HGVALDERLN

-721 TPRPTTP
+721 TPKPTTP
-728 RQLVQQALQAPEKP
+728 RHLVQQALQTPEKP
-742 DVARQNQRLF
+742 DFARQNQRLF
-752 WLGNAPEIRL
+752 WLGNTPEIRI
-762 ETGKKAAR
+762 EPGKKTSQAI
-770 AVLTCY
+770 LTCY
-776 EQAEDFEVKTPEAT
+776 EQAEDFEVDTTEAA

-800 LSHDFDT
+800 LTHDYDI
-807 KLLLKD
+807 KVLLKD
-813 AAATY
+813 AAATF
-818 PATDGPFEAFLQS
+818 PPKEGTFEAFLQS
-831 PAWRLLREKGL
+831 PAWQLLRKKGL

>member
-1 MTNELPGPTFA
+1 MS
-12 GNEPWPPCAGLVTTV
+12 
-27 PSASPRILLLTPPLT
+27 SASPRILLLTPPLT

-54 KGFLGGRGYAVTQAD
+54 KGFLVGRGYAVTQAD
-69 LGLQLVLRLFSEAG
+69 LGLQLVLRLFSVDG
-83 LRQVFAEIEAGDFR
+83 LTQVFAEIEAGSFA

-102 KRMLRLQKR
+102 QRMVRLKNR
-111 YLATVAPVV
+111 YLATITPVI

-133 ICHGRFLPEASRFDN
+133 ICHGRFLPEAGRFDH
-148 VADLETAFGSMG
+148 VADLEAAFGTMG

-182 TVGPQF
+182 TVGPHF

-210 LHAAPNLPDRLLLDE
+210 LQAAPNLLDRLLLEE
-225 LDALLARVRPD
+225 LEELLARVQPE

-250 ALRLAQRIKAT
+250 ALRLAQRIKQISPAT
-261 SPGTVTVMGGGY
+261 ATVMGGGY

-285 FFDYIDYLTLD
+285 FFDYIDFLTLD

-305 LEYWA
+305 LDY
-310 AAAPGRPAETAPE
+310 
-323 PPRPSRIAAG
+323 
-333 IGAEAIRLSRM
+333 LS
-344 PAETSLEAI
+344 
-353 RPGPMG
+353 
-359 AETVTEAMRP
+359 
-369 GRMGSVTVT
+369 GSK
-378 EAIPFSQMPAAPI
+378 E
-391 LAAPGPHAG
+391 
-400 PGAARLQRTF
+400 AARREALGGGEADDGLHCALQPELYRQHGSSLLQRTF
-410 LRNAAGAIE
+410 RRNERGQIE
-419 YVNHPHPDV
+419 YINYPHPDI
-428 PHAEVGTPD
+428 PHPEVGTPD
-437 YSDLLLTEYL
+437 YSDLPLTEYL

-486 DYIARYETAPSTLL
+486 DYIARYETAPAALL

-506 IINQTGQTGFHF
+506 IIEQTGQTGFHF

-537 RRVPI
+537 RRVAI

-558 CRLLAASGCIA
+558 CRLLAAAGCIA

-597 AEGFT
+597 AAGFT
-602 QAGIMVHAYLM
+602 EAGIMVHAYLM

-663 QVAATGPEPAGF
+663 QVAAIGPEPAGF

-705 HGVALAEPLG
+705 HGVALDEPLS

-728 RQLVQQALQAPEKP
+728 RHLVQQALQAPDKP
-742 DVARQNQRLF
+742 DFAKLNQRLF
-752 WLGNAPEIRL
+752 WLGNAPAIRV
-762 ETGKKAAR
+762 EQGKKGSR

-776 EQAEDFEVKTPEAT
+776 EQAEDFEVKTSPAT
-790 GRWLHQLLTQ
+790 GHWLHQLLTR
-800 LSHDFDT
+800 LSTDYDT
-807 KLLLKD
+807 KLLLKE
-813 AAATY
+813 AAATF
-818 PATDGPFEAFLQS
+818 PTTEGTFENYLQN
-831 PAWRLLREKGL
+831 PAWQLLRSKGL
-842 LLL
+842 LLI

>member
-1 MTNELPGPTFA
+1 MPHPA
-12 GNEPWPPCAGLVTTV
+12 
-27 PSASPRILLLTPPLT
+27 PRILLLTPPLT

-54 KGFLGGRGYAVTQAD
+54 KGFLTGRGYAVTQAD
-69 LGLQLVLRLFSEAG
+69 MGLQLVLRLFSEAG
-83 LRQVFAEIEAGDFR
+83 LRRVFAAIEAGSFA

-102 KRMLRLQKR
+102 HRMLRLQNR
-111 YLATVAPVV
+111 YLSIIGPVI

-148 VADLETAFGSMG
+148 VADLETAFGTMG

-173 EDLADLIKE
+173 EDLADLLKE

-188 GFSRYAEKLALSAT
+188 GFSRYAERLALSAT

-210 LHAAPNLPDRLLLDE
+210 LQAAPNLLDTMLLEE
-225 LDALLARVRPD
+225 LEPLLARTQPD

-250 ALRLAQRIKAT
+250 ALRLAKRIKEL

-273 PNTELRTIQEPR
+273 PNTELRDIKEVR

-305 LEYWA
+305 LEA
-310 AAAPGRPAETAPE
+310 VSLKLSAVSSPADEQL
-323 PPRPSRIAAG
+323 IANNK
-333 IGAEAIRLSRM
+333 
-344 PAETSLEAI
+344 
-353 RPGPMG
+353 
-359 AETVTEAMRP
+359 
-369 GRMGSVTVT
+369 
-378 EAIPFSQMPAAPI
+378 
-391 LAAPGPHAG
+391 
-400 PGAARLQRTF
+400 LQRTF
-410 LRNAAGAIE
+410 RRTAAGEVE
-419 YVNHPHPDV
+419 YLNHPFPAIPHP
-428 PHAEVGTPD
+428 EVGTPD
-437 YSDLLLTEYL
+437 YSDLPLTEYL

-486 DYIARYETAPSTLL
+486 DYISRYETAPSALL

-506 IINQTGQTGFHF
+506 IVNQTGQTGFHF

-537 RRVPI
+537 RRVAI

-597 AEGFT
+597 TDGFT
-602 QAGIMVHAYLM
+602 RAGIMVHAYLM

-618 QTAQETVD
+618 QTAQETID

-641 SGYWH
+641 SGFWH
-646 RFSMTAHS
+646 RFAMTAHS

-663 QVAATGPEPAGF
+663 QVEAIGPEPAGF
-675 AWNDLWHDDPLGTD
+675 AWNDLWHDDPRGTD
-689 HEAFGPGLAKS
+689 HEAFGPGLTKS

-705 HGVALAEPLG
+705 HGVALDESLG

-721 TPRPTTP
+721 TPKTTVP
-728 RQLVQQALQAPEKP
+728 RQLIQQAVQAPDKP
-742 DVARQNQRLF
+742 DFAKQNLRLF
-752 WLGNAPEIRL
+752 WLGNVPELRI
-762 ETGKKAAR
+762 EQGKKHPR

-776 EQAEDFEVKTPEAT
+776 EQAEDFEVKTSAALGP
-790 GRWLHQLLTQ
+790 WLHELLTR
-800 LSHDFDT
+800 LSQDYNT
-807 KLLLKD
+807 KVLLKD
-813 AAATY
+813 AAASF
-818 PATDGPFEAFLQS
+818 PVGQGRLEDFLLS
-831 PAWRLLREKGL
+831 PAWLLLRGKGL
-842 LLL
+842 LLV

>member
-1 MTNELPGPTFA
+1 M
-12 GNEPWPPCAGLVTTV
+12 
-27 PSASPRILLLTPPLT
+27 LLLTPPLT

-54 KGFLGGRGYAVTQAD
+54 KGFLGGRGYDVTQAD
-69 LGLQLVLRLFSEAG
+69 MGLQLVLRLFSEAG
-83 LRQVFAEIEAGDFR
+83 LRRVFQEVEAGNFE

-102 KRMLRLQKR
+102 KRMLRLQNR
-111 YLATVAPVV
+111 YLATITPVI

-148 VADLETAFGSMG
+148 VADLETAFGTMG

-182 TVGPQF
+182 TVGPHF

-202 SFEPLHEA
+202 SFEPLHQE
-210 LHAAPNLPDRLLLDE
+210 LEAAPNLLDRMLLEE
-225 LDALLARVRPD
+225 LEPLLARVQPD

-250 ALRLAQRIKAT
+250 ALRLAKHIKQI
-261 SPGTVTVMGGGY
+261 SPETVTIMGGGY
-273 PNTELRTIQEPR
+273 PNTELRDIKEPR
-285 FFDYIDYLTLD
+285 FFDYIDFLTLD

-305 LEYWA
+305 LDLFA
-310 AAAPGRPAETAPE
+310 AQSLPSMEKLQPPPTLLQPASGQVMPPPMLMQPALGQVVPPPALSQPVLEQVMPSLVVLQPALGQVMPPPAILLPSLARLRPYL
-323 PPRPSRIAAG
+323 
-333 IGAEAIRLSRM
+333 GAD
-344 PAETSLEAI
+344 
-353 RPGPMG
+353 
-359 AETVTEAMRP
+359 VTELP
-369 GRMGSVTVT
+369 
-378 EAIPFSQMPAAPI
+378 
-391 LAAPGPHAG
+391 
-400 PGAARLQRTF
+400 LQRTF
-410 LRNAAGAIE
+410 LRDEAGRIH
-419 YVNHPHPDV
+419 YLNQPFPDV

-437 YSDLLLTEYL
+437 YSDLPLTDYL

-486 DYIARYETAPSTLL
+486 DYISRYETAPSTLL

-529 DLAVELLK
+529 DLAIELLK
-537 RRVPI
+537 RRVAI

-569 VSGGLEVASDRLLAL
+569 ISGGLEVASDRLLAL

-597 AEGFT
+597 TDGFT

-663 QVAATGPEPAGF
+663 QVAAIGPEPAGF

-705 HGVALAEPLG
+705 HGVALDEPLAR
-715 FWFDFK
+715 WFDFK
-721 TPRPTTP
+721 TPKSTTP
-728 RQLVQQALQAPEKP
+728 RHLIQQALQAPDKP
-742 DVARQNQRLF
+742 DFARQNQRLF
-752 WLGNAPEIRL
+752 WLGNAPEIRI
-762 ETGKKAAR
+762 ESGKKAPR

-776 EQAEDFEVKTPEAT
+776 EQAEDFEVKTTEAA

-800 LSHDFDT
+800 LSQDFDT
-807 KLLLKD
+807 KVLLKD
-813 AAATY
+813 AAASF
-818 PATDGPFEAFLQS
+818 PKSEGSFEAFLQS
-831 PAWRLLREKGL
+831 PSWTLLREKSL

>member
-1 MTNELPGPTFA
+1 MSF
-12 GNEPWPPCAGLVTTV
+12 
-27 PSASPRILLLTPPLT
+27 ASPRILLITPPLT

-54 KGFLGGRGYAVTQAD
+54 KGFLGGRGHAVTQAD
-69 LGLQLVLRLFSEAG
+69 MGLQLVLRLFSTEG
-83 LRQVFAEIEAGDFR
+83 LKQVFDEIEAGDFD

-102 KRMLRLQKR
+102 RRMLRLQNR
-111 YLATVAPVV
+111 YLATITPVI

-148 VADLETAFGSMG
+148 VADLETAFGTMG

-182 TVGPQF
+182 TVGPHF

-202 SFEPLHEA
+202 SFEPLHQE
-210 LHAAPNLPDRLLLDE
+210 LQTAPNLLDRMLLEELEPLLD
-225 LDALLARVRPD
+225 RVRPD
-236 VVGFT
+236 IVGFT

-250 ALRLAQRIKAT
+250 ALRLAKHIKQI
-261 SPGTVTVMGGGY
+261 SPKTITVMGGGY
-273 PNTELRTIQEPR
+273 PNTELRDIKEPR
-285 FFDYIDYLTLD
+285 FFDYINFLTLD

-305 LEYWA
+305 FDFWA
-310 AAAPGRPAETAPE
+310 GK
-323 PPRPSRIAAG
+323 
-333 IGAEAIRLSRM
+333 
-344 PAETSLEAI
+344 
-353 RPGPMG
+353 
-359 AETVTEAMRP
+359 
-369 GRMGSVTVT
+369 
-378 EAIPFSQMPAAPI
+378 I
-391 LAAPGPHAG
+391 LQSE
-400 PGAARLQRTF
+400 LQRTF
-410 LRNAAGAIE
+410 LRDEVGRIQ
-419 YVNHPHPDV
+419 YHNHPHPDV
-428 PHAEVGTPD
+428 PHPEVGTPD
-437 YSDLLLTEYL
+437 YSDLPLTEYL

-486 DYIARYETAPSTLL
+486 DYISRYETAPSTLL

-529 DLAVELLK
+529 DLAIELLK
-537 RRVPI
+537 RRVSI

-547 IRFEKTFSPDL
+547 IRFKKTFSPDL
-558 CRLLAASGCIA
+558 CHLLAASGCIA

-597 AEGFT
+597 ADGFT

-663 QVAATGPEPAGF
+663 QVEAIGPEPAGF

-705 HGVALAEPLG
+705 HGVALDERLN

-721 TPRPTTP
+721 TPKPTTP
-728 RQLVQQALQAPEKP
+728 RHLVQQALQTPEKP
-742 DVARQNQRLF
+742 DFARQNQRLF
-752 WLGNAPEIRL
+752 WLGNTPEIRI
-762 ETGKKAAR
+762 EPGKKTSQAI
-770 AVLTCY
+770 LTCY
-776 EQAEDFEVKTPEAT
+776 EQAEDFEVDTTEAA

-800 LSHDFDT
+800 LTHDYDI
-807 KLLLKD
+807 KVLLKD
-813 AAATY
+813 AATTF
-818 PATDGPFEAFLQS
+818 PPKEGTCEAFLQS
-831 PAWRLLREKGL
+831 PAWQLLRKKGL

>member
-1 MTNELPGPTFA
+1 MS
-12 GNEPWPPCAGLVTTV
+12 TV
-27 PSASPRILLLTPPLT
+27 SPRILLLTPPLT

-54 KGFLGGRGYAVTQAD
+54 KGFLGGRGYQVTQAD
-69 LGLQLVLRLFSEAG
+69 MGLQLVLRLFSTDG
-83 LRQVFAEIEAGDFR
+83 LKQVFAEIEAGGFD

-102 KRMLRLQKR
+102 KRMLRLQNR
-111 YLATVAPVV
+111 YLSTITPVI

-148 VADLETAFGSMG
+148 VADLETAFGTMG

-182 TVGPQF
+182 TVGPHF

-210 LHAAPNLPDRLLLDE
+210 LAAAPNLLDRLLLEE
-225 LDALLARVRPD
+225 LDALLARVQPD

-250 ALRLAQRIKAT
+250 ALRLAQRIKQT
-261 SPGTVTVMGGGY
+261 SPATVTIMGGGY

-305 LEYWA
+305 LDYLSGSNWEKS
-310 AAAPGRPAETAPE
+310 RHAEL
-323 PPRPSRIAAG
+323 
-333 IGAEAIRLSRM
+333 AEA
-344 PAETSLEAI
+344 SLPLRRNGDLITPPVEMLRQAQHDRPEA
-353 RPGPMG
+353 
-359 AETVTEAMRP
+359 
-369 GRMGSVTVT
+369 
-378 EAIPFSQMPAAPI
+378 
-391 LAAPGPHAG
+391 LL
-400 PGAARLQRTF
+400 LQRTF
-410 LRNAAGAIE
+410 LRDESGQIQ
-419 YVNHPHPDV
+419 YINHPHPDV
-428 PHAEVGTPD
+428 PHHEVGTPD
-437 YSDLLLTEYL
+437 YSDLPLTEYL

-486 DYIARYETAPSTLL
+486 DYISRYETAPSTLL

-506 IINQTGQTGFHF
+506 IIKQTGQTGFHF

-537 RRVPI
+537 RRVAI

-569 VSGGLEVASDRLLAL
+569 ISGGLEVASDRLLAL

-597 AEGFT
+597 ADGFT

-663 QVAATGPEPAGF
+663 QVAAIGPEPAGF
-675 AWNDLWHDDPLGTD
+675 AWNDLWHDDPLGAD

-705 HGVALAEPLG
+705 HAVALDEPLAR
-715 FWFDFK
+715 WFDFK

-728 RQLVQQALQAPEKP
+728 RHLVQQALQAPEKP
-742 DVARQNQRLF
+742 DFARQNQRLF
-752 WLGNAPEIRL
+752 WLGNAPEIRI
-762 ETGKKAAR
+762 EPGKKAPR

-776 EQAEDFEVKTPEAT
+776 EQAEDFEVKTTEAV

-800 LSHDFDT
+800 LSCDYDT
-807 KLLLKD
+807 KMLLKE
-813 AAATY
+813 ASATF
-818 PATDGPFEAFLQS
+818 PAGEGSFEAFLPG
-831 PAWRLLREKGL
+831 PAWQLLREKGL
-842 LLL
+842 LLI

>member
-1 MTNELPGPTFA
+1 MPA
-12 GNEPWPPCAGLVTTV
+12 
-27 PSASPRILLLTPPLT
+27 ASPRILLITPPLT

-83 LRQVFAEIEAGDFR
+83 LAQVFREIEAGAFV

-102 KRMLRLQKR
+102 RRMLRLQHR
-111 YLATVAPVV
+111 YRATIGPVI

-133 ICHGRFLPEASRFDN
+133 ICHGRFLPEASRFDH
-148 VADLETAFGSMG
+148 VADLATAFGTMG

-182 TVGPQF
+182 TVGPYF
-188 GFSRYAEKLALSAT
+188 GFSRYAERLALSAT

-210 LHAAPNLPDRLLLDE
+210 LLAAPNLLDRLLLEE
-225 LDALLARVRPD
+225 LDELLARVQPD
-236 VVGFT
+236 IVGFT

-250 ALRLAQRIKAT
+250 ALRLAQRIKQIR
-261 SPGTVTVMGGGY
+261 PGTATLMGGGY

-305 LEYWA
+305 LEYLGTQNSKKGA
-310 AAAPGRPAETAPE
+310 HAERSRNISTAPVIHANCNE
-323 PPRPSRIAAG
+323 AVEMLRQAQHDVQESSE
-333 IGAEAIRLSRM
+333 AEDEVHCALRSVLYG
-344 PAETSLEAI
+344 PADTS
-353 RPGPMG
+353 
-359 AETVTEAMRP
+359 
-369 GRMGSVTVT
+369 
-378 EAIPFSQMPAAPI
+378 Q
-391 LAAPGPHAG
+391 
-400 PGAARLQRTF
+400 LQRTF
-410 LRNAAGAIE
+410 LRNEQGQIE
-419 YVNHPHPDV
+419 YINHPHPDV
-428 PHAEVGTPD
+428 PHHEVGTPD
-437 YSDLLLTEYL
+437 YSDLPLTEYL

-486 DYIARYETAPSTLL
+486 DYISRYETAPSTLL

-506 IINQTGQTGFHF
+506 IIAQTGQTGFHF

-529 DLAVELLK
+529 ELAVELLK

-597 AEGFT
+597 ADGFT
-602 QAGIMVHAYLM
+602 RAGIMVHAYLM

-618 QTAQETVD
+618 QTPQETID

-663 QVAATGPEPAGF
+663 QVEATGPKPAGF
-675 AWNDLWHDDPLGTD
+675 AWNDLWHDDPLGAD

-705 HGVALAEPLG
+705 HGVALDEPLS

-728 RQLVQQALQAPEKP
+728 RQLVPQALQAPDKP
-742 DVARQNQRLF
+742 DSARQHQRLF
-752 WLGNAPEIRL
+752 WLGNAPEIRV
-762 ETGKKAAR
+762 EAGKKGSH

-776 EQAEDFEVKTPEAT
+776 EQAEDFEVKADEAA
-790 GRWLHQLLTQ
+790 GRWLHRLLGR
-800 LSHDFDT
+800 LSHDYDA
-807 KLLLKD
+807 KLTLREAGATFP
-813 AAATY
+813 AAGGA
-818 PATDGPFEAFLQS
+818 FEVFLQS
-831 PAWRLLREKGL
+831 PAWRQLREKGL

>member
-1 MTNELPGPTFA
+1 MPNH
-12 GNEPWPPCAGLVTTV
+12 
-27 PSASPRILLLTPPLT
+27 SPHILLLTPPLT

-69 LGLQLVLRLFSEAG
+69 MGLQLVLRLFSEAG
-83 LRQVFAEIEAGDFR
+83 LKRVFQEIEAGDFN

-102 KRMLRLQKR
+102 RRMLRLQNR
-111 YLATVAPVV
+111 YLATINPVV

-148 VADLETAFGSMG
+148 VADLETAFGTMG

-182 TVGPQF
+182 TVGPHF

-202 SFEPLHEA
+202 SFEPLHQE
-210 LHAAPNLPDRLLLDE
+210 LEAAPNLLDRMLLEE
-225 LDALLARVRPD
+225 LEPLLAWVQPD
-236 VVGFT
+236 MVGFT

-250 ALRLAQRIKAT
+250 ALRLAKHIKKI
-261 SPGTVTVMGGGY
+261 SPATVTVMGGGY
-273 PNTELRTIQEPR
+273 PNTELRTIKEPR
-285 FFDYIDYLTLD
+285 FFDYIDFLTLD

-305 LEYWA
+305 LEYLGKESNTKNRHA
-310 AAAPGRPAETAPE
+310 EPSEASCPLPLINTSSNEASEMLCSALHDVRGDVQDEMHGALQEVLCSPPARE
-323 PPRPSRIAAG
+323 
-333 IGAEAIRLSRM
+333 
-344 PAETSLEAI
+344 
-353 RPGPMG
+353 
-359 AETVTEAMRP
+359 
-369 GRMGSVTVT
+369 
-378 EAIPFSQMPAAPI
+378 Q
-391 LAAPGPHAG
+391 
-400 PGAARLQRTF
+400 LQRTF
-410 LRNAAGAIE
+410 LRNEQGEIQ
-419 YVNHPHPDV
+419 YINYPHPDV

-437 YSDLLLTEYL
+437 YSDLPLTEYL

-486 DYIARYETAPSTLL
+486 DYISRYETAPSTLL

-537 RRVPI
+537 RRVAI

-569 VSGGLEVASDRLLAL
+569 ISGGLEVASDRLLAL

-597 AEGFT
+597 TDGFT

-663 QVAATGPEPAGF
+663 QVEAIGPEPAGF
-675 AWNDLWHDDPLGTD
+675 AWNDLWHADPLGTD

-705 HGVALAEPLG
+705 HGVALDEPLAR
-715 FWFDFK
+715 WFDFK
-721 TPRPTTP
+721 TPKTTTP
-728 RQLVQQALQAPEKP
+728 RHFIQQALQAPDKP
-742 DVARQNQRLF
+742 DFARQNQRLF
-752 WLGNAPEIRL
+752 WPGNAPELRI
-762 ETGKKAAR
+762 EPGKKAPR

-776 EQAEDFEVKTPEAT
+776 EQAEDFEVKTTEAV
-790 GRWLHQLLTQ
+790 GRWLHQLLTR
-800 LSHDFDT
+800 LSQDFDT
-807 KLLLKD
+807 KVLLKD
-813 AAATY
+813 AAASF
-818 PATDGPFEAFLQS
+818 PKSEGPFEAFLQS
-831 PAWRLLREKGL
+831 PAWALLREKGL